1 MALDTFSRAR
11 VLPFVSMSMYL
22 IDPASSRE
30 DGIVFV
36 KLTGRAQAETI
47 VKLLSELNA
56 LAEREPAVRVL
67 IDETE
72 LGAGFVGP
80 SDIGRIA
87 QAWRKAVA
95 LRSVRIAAFASNPV
109 IYGLNR
115 MFQGLAEGAE
125 HVTVFNDR
133 ARAKAWLLES

>member
-1 MALDTFSRAR
+1 
-11 VLPFVSMSMYL
+11 MSMYR
-22 IDPASSRE
+22 IDLEDSKE
-30 DGIVFV
+30 DGIVLV
-36 KLTGRAQAETI
+36 KLSGRAQAETI
-47 VKLLSELNA
+47 VKLLDELNT

-72 LGAGFVGP
+72 LGAGLVGP

-87 QAWRKAVA
+87 QAWRKAGA

-115 MFQGLAEGAE
+115 MFQGLADGAE
-125 HVTVFNDR
+125 RVSVFNDR
-133 ARAKAWLLES
+133 ARARAWLLES